1 MPDLIGIAIARKI
14 MGTMEELPMA
24 EVSVENGIEGDAR
37 GRKRGRQVTVLFED
51 DWKDACKDINED
63 LHWINRRAN
72 LFVNGYRGPQ
82 EEGSIIKIGDVK
94 LKICSETDPCEMMD
108 KTQIG
113 LRKVLEPNWRG
124 GVCCTVISAGKIS
137 LGDKVN
143 IKIS

>member
-14 MGTMEELPMA
+14 METMEELPMA